1 MWNLLRNNYLCDE
14 QEILRTS
21 QIHLEKLLNTKSNI
35 STKGPKTPLFLKNK
49 SYLKELIR
57 TKQRNIKINN
67 NIMYNKLISVSNSP
81 SIYSK
86 FNNIPKYC
94 PAFDKRKYTY
104 SRMERERTISCE
116 NQSFYKRFS
125 RSKSTYPITYFLKK
139 SKYED
144 YIRHNISRTRF
155 LPKVTLKLCTFKEFK
170 SNLMK
175 ETSKI
180 KDNSQT
186 LNETNISI
194 ISKPKDNS
202 HNLNKTHQINS
213 SNNNNLLKKDL
224 KKKAIYKNNN
234 LKRCQSV
241 KYRTFNK
248 ITYDY

>member
-1 MWNLLRNNYLCDE
+1 MWSLLINNYPCNEKD
-14 QEILRTS
+14 ILRTS
-21 QIHLEKLLNTKSNI
+21 QIHFEKLLKAKSNI
-35 STKGPKTPLFLKNK
+35 NNKVPNIPFFMKNKIYLKQFLKAN
-49 SYLKELIR
+49 ER
-57 TKQRNIKINN
+57 KITIGN
-67 NIMYNKLISVSNSP
+67 NIMYNKLFSAANCFSP
-81 SIYSK
+81 YSK
-86 FNNIPKYC
+86 SKNIPKYC

-104 SRMERERTISCE
+104 SRMERERTISSE

-125 RSKSTYPITYFLKK
+125 RSKSNYPITYFLKK

-194 ISKPKDNS
+194 ISKPKDNI

-213 SNNNNLLKKDL
+213 TNNNNILKKDL
-224 KKKAIYKNNN
+224 KKKAIYKYNN

>member
-1 MWNLLRNNYLCDE
+1 MWSLLINNYSCNEKD
-14 QEILRTS
+14 ILRTS
-21 QIHLEKLLNTKSNI
+21 QIHFEKLLSAKSNI
-35 STKGPKTPLFLKNK
+35 NNKVPKIPIFMKNK
-49 SYLKELIR
+49 IYLKQFIKAKER
-57 TKQRNIKINN
+57 KINIGN
-67 NIMYNKLISVSNSP
+67 NIMYNKLYYAANCTSP
-81 SIYSK
+81 YSK
-86 FNNIPKYC
+86 YKNIPKYC

-104 SRMERERTISCE
+104 SRVERERIISTE

-125 RSKSTYPITYFLKK
+125 RSKSNYPITNFLKK

-170 SNLMK
+170 SNLLK

-180 KDNSQT
+180 RDNSQT
-186 LNETNISI
+186 LNEANISI
-194 ISKPKDNS
+194 ILKHKDNS
-202 HNLNKTHQINS
+202 LNLNKTHQTNS
-213 SNNNNLLKKDL
+213 DNNNNLVKNNFKKNP
-224 KKKAIYKNNN
+224 KCKFNN

>member
-1 MWNLLRNNYLCDE
+1 
-14 QEILRTS
+14 
-21 QIHLEKLLNTKSNI
+21 
-35 STKGPKTPLFLKNK
+35 
-49 SYLKELIR
+49 
-57 TKQRNIKINN
+57 
-67 NIMYNKLISVSNSP
+67 MYNKLYYAANCTSP
-81 SIYSK
+81 YSK
-86 FNNIPKYC
+86 YKNIPKYC

-104 SRMERERTISCE
+104 SRVERERIISTE

-125 RSKSTYPITYFLKK
+125 RSKSNYPITNFLKK

-180 KDNSQT
+180 RDNSQT
-186 LNETNISI
+186 LNEANISI
-194 ISKPKDNS
+194 ILKHKDNS
-202 HNLNKTHQINS
+202 LNLNKTHQTNS
-213 SNNNNLLKKDL
+213 DNNNNLVKNNFKKNP
-224 KKKAIYKNNN
+224 KCKFNN

>member
-1 MWNLLRNNYLCDE
+1 MWSLLFNNYPCNEKD
-14 QEILRTS
+14 ILRTS
-21 QIHLEKLLNTKSNI
+21 QIHFEKLLKAKSIINN
-35 STKGPKTPLFLKNK
+35 KVPKIPFFLKNK
-49 SYLKELIR
+49 IYLKQFLKSNER
-57 TKQRNIKINN
+57 TINIGN
-67 NIMYNKLISVSNSP
+67 NIMYNKLFSAANCVSP
-81 SIYSK
+81 YSK
-86 FNNIPKYC
+86 CKNIPKYC